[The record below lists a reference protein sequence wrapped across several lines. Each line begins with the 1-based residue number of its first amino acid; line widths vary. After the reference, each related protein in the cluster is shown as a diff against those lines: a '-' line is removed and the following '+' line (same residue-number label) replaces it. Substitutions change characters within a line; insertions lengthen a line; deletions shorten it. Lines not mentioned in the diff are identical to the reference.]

1 MSWSS
6 ATRRIRSTKVD
17 PRVDNA
23 LKITTDGRK
32 LALDGRMLSP
42 DAEDFPGS
50 KINALVENVV
60 AIWRE
65 TADKRSTPDDFLRYG
80 RQPDTVGLF
89 RLRRRDN
96 EAGESR
102 HSPAMKSPASAMPTP
117 TPRSACCS
125 RRYEPARCAC

>member
-1 MSWSS
+1 MQDELVERYE
-6 ATRRIRSTKVD
+6 TIRNTKVD
-17 PRVDNA
+17 PRIDNA

-65 TADKRSTPDDFLRYG
+65 TADKRSAQMIFCDMGVNPTPWGYSAYDDMI
-80 RQPDTVGLF
+80 
-89 RLRRRDN
+89 N
-96 EAGESR
+96 EAGKSR
-102 HSPAMKSPASAMPTP
+102 HSPP
-117 TPRSACCS
+117 
-125 RRYEPARCAC
+125 